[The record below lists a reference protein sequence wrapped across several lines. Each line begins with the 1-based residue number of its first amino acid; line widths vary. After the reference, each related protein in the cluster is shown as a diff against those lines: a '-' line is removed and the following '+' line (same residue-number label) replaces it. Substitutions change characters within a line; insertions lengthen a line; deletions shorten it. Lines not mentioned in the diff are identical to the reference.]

1 MKIFKPENEKGKW
14 QKVFEDNYMRLLLI
28 CLVLIWFTAGCGGS
42 QVVEEEP
49 VRKMIVEKPEH
60 QESGVSGSDKTE
72 LLELGNRQVVSAAEA
87 INISDRLLREG
98 SSALRDNA
106 ALDKLEKLLMKGLPQ
121 SSKEQQSLVLR
132 NLGIV
137 HYYKKQYSKARQE
150 LQAANET
157 NPKDARTHY
166 YLACIFN
173 SQAKVYAAKGKQTAS
188 KRQLKRAQIEID
200 TARKLEP
207 SNALYRQGLPT
218 SMENN

>member
-1 MKIFKPENEKGKW
+1 
-14 QKVFEDNYMRLLLI
+14 MRLLLI
-28 CLVLIWFTAGCGGS
+28 CLTLAWFAVGCGGA
-42 QVVEEEP
+42 QVMEEEP
-49 VRKMIVEKPEH
+49 VRKIIVERPETP
-60 QESGVSGSDKTE
+60 ESGVSVADKTDLQE
-72 LLELGNRQVVSAAEA
+72 FGSRQVVSAQEA
-87 INISDRLLREG
+87 INISERLLREG
-98 SSALRDNA
+98 SSALRDSA
-106 ALDKLEKLLMKGLPQ
+106 ALDQLEKLLMKGLPQ
-121 SSKEQQSLVLR
+121 SSKEQHSLVLR

-166 YLACIFN
+166 YLACIFS
-173 SQAKVYAAKGKQTAS
+173 SQAKIYAAKGKQTTA

-218 SMENN
+218 TMENNWSK